1 MAGQAGGPMR
11 GDVPAAVLDPLIV
24 DPADMR
30 WDQEADVVVV
40 GFGGAGACAAIEA
53 REQGASV
60 IAIDRFAGGGATA
73 FSGGIIYA
81 GGTRHQRDAGFDDDA
96 GQMYD
101 YLSAEVGDVVSPA
114 TLRRYC
120 DESAAN
126 LTWLEGHGV
135 PYSSEAYVEKTL
147 YPPDGKYLYYAGN
160 EKMPEHAARARP
172 APRGHRPVGAGL
184 TGHVYF
190 AALARAAAGLGVKLA
205 QQQRAVRLIMDRGG
219 RVIGVEVAQLA
230 DSAKGQ
236 HQRLYDKVVPM
247 LPLKAVL
254 AERSSAAARKL
265 EEAHSIVRRIGARR
279 GVVLATGGFAM
290 NLDMLRAHQPFY
302 ADNFRA
308 LMRLGSL
315 GCDGSGIMLGQT
327 AGGETGRMSNLYA
340 ARNMAPP
347 NALLEGMLVNPAGK
361 RFINEEAYSGHL
373 GLAIAAQEGGK
384 AWLILRADSFWQA
397 VRQSLFGGFL
407 FFKYYG
413 VPALLN
419 FALGGTRRGAT
430 LGKLARKCGIDPA
443 GLERSATEADTE
455 LRAGLADPFGKAMA
469 MRKLFGQGPFYA
481 VNMSIPNIYA
491 FTYMF
496 TLGGLRVDE
505 DSGAVLRADGTAI
518 AGLYAAGR
526 AAVGLCSNGYLSGLS
541 IGDGVFSGRRAGRAA
556 ANAGA

>member
-1 MAGQAGGPMR
+1 MAGAAYGPMH
-11 GDVPAAVLDPLIV
+11 GDGLPLVLEPLIV
-24 DPADMR
+24 DPADIC
-30 WDQEADVVVV
+30 WDEEADVVVV

-101 YLSAEVGDVVSPA
+101 YLSAEVGNVVSPA

-120 DESAAN
+120 EQSAAN
-126 LTWLEGHGV
+126 LEWLEGHGV

-190 AALARAAAGLGVKLA
+190 AALAAAATGIGVRLA
-205 QQQRAVRLIMDRGG
+205 QHQRAVRLVMDRRGT
-219 RVIGVEVAQLA
+219 VIGVEVTQLA
-230 DSAKGQ
+230 DGARRR
-236 HQRLYDKVVPM
+236 HQTLYDKVVPM
-247 LPLKAVL
+247 LPFKAVL
-254 AERSSAAARKL
+254 AERASADARRL
-265 EEAHSIVRRIGARR
+265 ENAHATSRRIAARR

-290 NLDMLRAHQPFY
+290 NLDMLRVHQPFF

-315 GCDGSGIMLGQT
+315 GCDGSGIALGQT
-327 AGGETGRMSNLYA
+327 AGGATDRMASLYA

-347 NALLEGMLVNPAGK
+347 NALLEGMLVNLAGK
-361 RFINEEAYSGHL
+361 RFINEDAYSGHL
-373 GLAIAAQEGGK
+373 GLAIAGQDEGK
-384 AWLILRADSFWQA
+384 AWLILRADSFWHA
-397 VRQSLFGGFL
+397 IRQSMFGGFL

-419 FALGGTRRGAT
+419 FALGGTRRAAT
-430 LGKLARKCGIDPA
+430 LAKLARKCAIDPA
-443 GLERSATEADTE
+443 GLEQSAAQADGE
-455 LRAGLADPFGKAMA
+455 LHAGLADPFGKAAA
-469 MRKLFGQGPFYA
+469 MRKAFDRGPFYA

-496 TLGGLRVDE
+496 TLGGLQVDE
-505 DSGAVLRADGTAI
+505 ESGAVLRPDGMAI

-556 ANAGA
+556 AHVER